1 MFSIIFLGFN
11 LRTTFR
17 INTTP
22 DGSYKTWRSQR
33 SAVSYDAFKAL
44 IKSDIV
50 PPGQRKDRLMAILD
64 HLDIDIMG
72 LTRAREVC
80 IKLSHFYFKTGHP
93 GFSCSHLKK
102 ALYHTAHL
110 KSGPLIVRT
119 ISWAVDFST
128 SNMGRKSH
136 AFHVLE
142 MQAMV
147 IRLFFTLPSI
157 NQPTLYQ
164 NIHVLELIV

>member
-1 MFSIIFLGFN
+1 MNFKRSKLIHRHDQVLIIRSDKNSSFFHELNLHKFKFLGFFTITWWIPKLMFSYIFLGFN

-80 IKLSHFYFKTGHP
+80 IK
-93 GFSCSHLKK
+93 
-102 ALYHTAHL
+102 AQ
-110 KSGPLIVRT
+110 
-119 ISWAVDFST
+119 
-128 SNMGRKSH
+128 SN
-136 AFHVLE
+136 
-142 MQAMV
+142 
-147 IRLFFTLPSI
+147 
-157 NQPTLYQ
+157 
-164 NIHVLELIV
+164 

>member
-80 IKLSHFYFKTGHP
+80 IKLFLFYFKTGRL
-93 GFSCSHLKK
+93 GF
-102 ALYHTAHL
+102 
-110 KSGPLIVRT
+110 PVLI
-119 ISWAVDFST
+119 
-128 SNMGRKSH
+128 
-136 AFHVLE
+136 
-142 MQAMV
+142 
-147 IRLFFTLPSI
+147 
-157 NQPTLYQ
+157 
-164 NIHVLELIV
+164 

>member
-80 IKLSHFYFKTGHP
+80 IKSTVKLRLSLFYFKTGHP
-93 GFSCSHLKK
+93 GFP
-102 ALYHTAHL
+102 
-110 KSGPLIVRT
+110 GLI
-119 ISWAVDFST
+119 
-128 SNMGRKSH
+128 
-136 AFHVLE
+136 
-142 MQAMV
+142 
-147 IRLFFTLPSI
+147 
-157 NQPTLYQ
+157 
-164 NIHVLELIV
+164 

>member
-1 MFSIIFLGFN
+1 MFSYIFLGFN

-80 IKLSHFYFKTGHP
+80 ITI
-93 GFSCSHLKK
+93 K
-102 ALYHTAHL
+102 AQL
-110 KSGPLIVRT
+110 
-119 ISWAVDFST
+119 
-128 SNMGRKSH
+128 N
-136 AFHVLE
+136 
-142 MQAMV
+142 
-147 IRLFFTLPSI
+147 
-157 NQPTLYQ
+157 
-164 NIHVLELIV
+164 